1 MNDTACVKVLVAV
14 GADELAMNA
23 HNQIPMDL
31 AKNKLKELL
40 MQLHSRPR
48 FARCSSKE
56 SYVLQNPK
64 KLGEQLRPD
73 NIVLFAL
80 KLEDEVNRQMDTS
93 ADVTQDAVALI
104 MQQREI
110 KNWKKTMTREQ
121 LSRALYPQVLSG
133 SGNLGSRILFLDGGG
148 MRALV
153 EIEILMD
160 IERRT
165 NHKITEMFDWI
176 VGTSTGGI
184 IALGLVYGEQR
195 VCVCMSVCVF
205 VCDVSCL
212 QCENTIYYGVV
223 SHRKLHNFS

>member
-23 HNQIPMDL
+23 HNQIPIDL
-31 AKNKLKELL
+31 AKDKLKELL
-40 MQLHSRPR
+40 MQFHSQIR
-48 FARCSSKE
+48 FALSSKE
-56 SYVLQNPK
+56 GYVLQNLK

-165 NHKITEMFDWI
+165 NHKITELFDWI

-184 IALGLVYGEQR
+184 IALGLVYGEEC
-195 VCVCMSVCVF
+195 VCVCVCLC
-205 VCDVSCL
+205 VCLCVM
-212 QCENTIYYGVV
+212 
-223 SHRKLHNFS
+223 